1 MGLYKY
7 VRSVPQKHESQKKTW
22 GYLKNMKTKK
32 KTGGNLKTLCSLSEQ
47 CKTSNYKHMLGLSIT
62 NMEKKQ
68 EAEQCNT
75 SNYKIMLGLSLTN
88 MKTKK
93 KNRRQPQN
101 PHNHKQCQVF
111 HEQTN
116 KPKTKPLMQFD
127 ISTTF

>member
-1 MGLYKY
+1 
-7 VRSVPQKHESQKKTW
+7 
-22 GYLKNMKTKK
+22 
-32 KTGGNLKTLCSLSEQ
+32 
-47 CKTSNYKHMLGLSIT
+47 
-62 NMEKKQ
+62 
-68 EAEQCNT
+68 
-75 SNYKIMLGLSLTN
+75 MLGLSLTN
-88 MKTKK
+88 MKTKKKAGGNLKTICSMSEQCKTSNYKNMLGLSLQKHENQK